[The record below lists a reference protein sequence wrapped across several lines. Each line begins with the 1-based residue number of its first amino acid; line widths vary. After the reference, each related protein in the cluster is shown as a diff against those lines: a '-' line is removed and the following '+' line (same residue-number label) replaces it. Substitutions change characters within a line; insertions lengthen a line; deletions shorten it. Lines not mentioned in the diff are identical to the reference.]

1 MSDNFDLRKFI
12 SENRVG
18 PYIRTEGN
26 DLPPAPSDE
35 ETAANQ
41 VTEEKQFKVG
51 DKVTFQYK
59 GQTVGGKITQI
70 VGLNARVHSEY
81 LPTKETSIPFS
92 KLTKATTQVNETS
105 LEAMERMDGLAPI
118 DSVKRLIAAA
128 GKIIRDLK
136 EEGFDEEDIYE
147 YIIERI
153 KLLDDQNY

>member
-1 MSDNFDLRKFI
+1 MTDNFDLRKFI

-18 PYIRTEGN
+18 PYIKTEGN

-41 VTEEKQFKVG
+41 VT
-51 DKVTFQYK
+51 
-59 GQTVGGKITQI
+59 
-70 VGLNARVHSEY
+70 
-81 LPTKETSIPFS
+81 
-92 KLTKATTQVNETS
+92 ETS

>member
-1 MSDNFDLRKFI
+1 MTDNFDLRKFI

-26 DLPPAPSDE
+26 DNDLPPAPSDE

-41 VTEEKQFKVG
+41 VTE
-51 DKVTFQYK
+51 
-59 GQTVGGKITQI
+59 
-70 VGLNARVHSEY
+70 
-81 LPTKETSIPFS
+81 
-92 KLTKATTQVNETS
+92 TS

-118 DSVKRLIAAA
+118 GSVKRLIAAA

-153 KLLDDQNY
+153 RLLDDQNY